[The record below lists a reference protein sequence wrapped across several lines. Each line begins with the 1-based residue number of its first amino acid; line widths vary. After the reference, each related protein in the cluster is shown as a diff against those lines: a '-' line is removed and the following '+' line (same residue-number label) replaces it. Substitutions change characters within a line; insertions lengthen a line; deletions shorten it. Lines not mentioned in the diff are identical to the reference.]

1 MAVTPES
8 LHQRVI
14 FKVLLL
20 MVSGAGILYFL
31 INIQRGLVGLA
42 WAELAMSIASL
53 WLWRNVDALKAL
65 RLWSFLY
72 LIPFFSIILFALS
85 DPRISYGMFVWVLL
99 IPIVSYL
106 LLGLWRGF
114 AMACLFM
121 TLAAIVYI
129 WRFHSNPEVINTVV
143 LANVM
148 VCAAALWA
156 FSHIYELSRER
167 SQRILLK
174 LASRDALTGLYN
186 RLRLT
191 EIFNRE
197 RQQAE
202 VQRQPL
208 SLLLIDLDYF
218 KKINDHYGHDT
229 GDQVLVA
236 VASHIQRNIRHRDS
250 AFRLGGEEFCI
261 LLPGSGR
268 EEAHAVA
275 DVLRTGLAEQ
285 HPLVAGL
292 PVTPTLS
299 AGVATLGDD
308 GKDFVHLYSMADQ
321 RLYLAKHSGR
331 NRVVSQGQALQG
343 DSVAGENAS
352 SPVLQATL

>member
-1 MAVTPES
+1 MSVTPEP

-14 FKVLLL
+14 FKGLLL
-20 MVSGAGILYFL
+20 MVSGAGVFYFL
-31 INIQRGLVGLA
+31 INIQRGLIGLA
-42 WAELAMSIASL
+42 WTELAMSVASL

-85 DPRISYGMFVWVLL
+85 DSRISYGMFVWVLL

-114 AMACLFM
+114 AMTCVFM
-121 TLAAIVYI
+121 TLAAAVYI
-129 WRFHSNPEVINTVV
+129 WRFHNNPEVINTVV

-167 SQRILLK
+167 SQRILMK

-202 VQRQPL
+202 AQRQPL

-229 GDQVLVA
+229 GDQALVA
-236 VASHIQRNIRHRDS
+236 VAAHIRQHLRRRDS

-268 EEAHAVA
+268 EEAHALA
-275 DVLRTGLAEQ
+275 ESLRLSLAEQ
-285 HPLVAGL
+285 HQLVAAL
-292 PVTPTLS
+292 RTRLTLS
-299 AGVATLGDD
+299 AGVATLGAD
-308 GKDFVHLYSMADQ
+308 GDDFVHLYSMADQ

-331 NRVVSQGQALQG
+331 NRVISEGQAVPEHSVQEEKSPSSALQT
-343 DSVAGENAS
+343 
-352 SPVLQATL
+352 TL